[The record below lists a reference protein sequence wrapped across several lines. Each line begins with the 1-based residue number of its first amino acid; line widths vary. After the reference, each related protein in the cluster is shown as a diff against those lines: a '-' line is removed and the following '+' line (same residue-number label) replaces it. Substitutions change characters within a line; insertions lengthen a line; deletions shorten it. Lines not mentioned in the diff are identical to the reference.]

1 MAPTRRRVKRDL
13 SFAIKELVGCK
24 WKDGNF
30 YEATVVDIR
39 RSQYI
44 KSFLHHSLKKSFK
57 DRIKIRYIEDGIVET
72 VSVDKRKIKMLARPV
87 ISMKFKMSQEEDGG
101 VEVVRH
107 PGSSIAT
114 RRSGK
119 ACATAPP
126 LPFWKNVKLFKKAVM
141 KRFAADTEDWVLH
154 EVSPVARA
162 DDYVKEQHKASLLED
177 SKIVD
182 TETEDDSKRHRYAAS
197 KFACESDEDAQ
208 RAGGSKRHKK

>member
-72 VSVDKRKIKMLARPV
+72 VSVDKRTFKTSILETCPV
-87 ISMKFKMSQEEDGG
+87 YCHANTDDIIEKKSPVK
-101 VEVVRH
+101 VEVDEEMVD
-107 PGSSIAT
+107 AK
-114 RRSGK
+114 GK
-119 ACATAPP
+119 ECSA
-126 LPFWKNVKLFKKAVM
+126 
-141 KRFAADTEDWVLH
+141 
-154 EVSPVARA
+154 
-162 DDYVKEQHKASLLED
+162 
-177 SKIVD
+177 
-182 TETEDDSKRHRYAAS
+182 
-197 KFACESDEDAQ
+197 
-208 RAGGSKRHKK
+208 